1 MAAWNRIVYCLLK
14 FITKNEAYCASPL
27 GPTTFIKS
35 LVQVTIL
42 RGLLNACYEAMVSG
56 RCRAHPAFE
65 HLWNLQP
72 PFNDDAVT
80 TPNFQFQFAITFSP
94 CYFTPRADS
103 AIMFHHIDCKIIN
116 QEICHLFLQKNRTIY
131 SRT

>member
-42 RGLLNACYEAMVSG
+42 RGLLNACYEVMVSG
-56 RCRAHPAFE
+56 RCEAHPIVE
-65 HLWNLQP
+65 RPRNL
-72 PFNDDAVT
+72 
-80 TPNFQFQFAITFSP
+80 
-94 CYFTPRADS
+94 
-103 AIMFHHIDCKIIN
+103 
-116 QEICHLFLQKNRTIY
+116 
-131 SRT
+131 